1 MGSKLAV
8 SGHNQDMTPPSS
20 PKRLVVA
27 INPSARFGAN
37 KGVGA
42 TMVDKLRGLG
52 HGVVDLLEPSYA
64 ELIAS
69 AKREIAKKP
78 DALIVVGGDGMVNLG
93 VNLVAGTGVPLGLV
107 PAGTGNDMARSL
119 GIPFEDQNA
128 ALDVLIEAL
137 NHPARVIDAGLVTD
151 AAGETRWFGCMLS
164 AGFDSLVNERANRM
178 KNPKGPSRYTIAMLM
193 ELVTLKPIHYKISFD
208 GESLESGGMLVSVGN
223 GVSLGGG
230 MKVTPTALVDD
241 GLLDIMV
248 VGPLTRIGFLRL
260 FPKVFAGTHIKDPR
274 VRIIKAKKIRI
285 EADEVVAYTDG
296 ERFAPLPIDIEVK
309 PGALKVF
316 APPVEAHAAPTET
329 LAAAE

>member
-1 MGSKLAV
+1 
-8 SGHNQDMTPPSS
+8 MTNPSS

-37 KGVGA
+37 KGVGS
-42 TMVDKLRGLG
+42 TMVEKLRGLG
-52 HGVVDLLEPSYA
+52 HDVVDLLEPSYA

-93 VNLVAGTGVPLGLV
+93 VNLVAGTGVPLGLI

-119 GIPFEDQNA
+119 GIPHEDQEA
-128 ALDVLIEAL
+128 ALEVLIEAL
-137 NHPARVIDAGLVTD
+137 NRSARVIDAGLVTD

-164 AGFDSLVNERANRM
+164 AGFDSIVNERANRM
-178 KNPKGPSRYTIAMLM
+178 QHPKGASRYTIAMLL
-193 ELVTLKPIHYKISFD
+193 ELVTIKPIQYKITHD
-208 GESLESGGMLVSVGN
+208 GKTLESGGMLVSVGN

-230 MKVTPTALVDD
+230 MKVTPTAIVDD
-241 GLLDIMV
+241 GVLDILV
-248 VGPLTRIGFLRL
+248 VGPLTRIQFLRI
-260 FPKVFAGTHIKDPR
+260 FPKVFAGTHIEDPR
-274 VRIIKAKKIRI
+274 VQIIKAKKIRI
-285 EADEVVAYTDG
+285 EADTVIAYTDG

-316 APPVEAHAAPTET
+316 APPVSMVEVTGVKAKET
-329 LAAAE
+329 TS